1 MLGVWR
7 KRVTEAAGKAHGRHC
22 RAHNLDPEREAEL
35 LRRVEE
41 SKRRPTEIEAADD
54 VDFDTCLKKGELTLP
69 RGCERIR
76 YLLPRAASWM
86 LLPAF
91 SIC

>member
-7 KRVTEAAGKAHGRHC
+7 TGVTEAAGKAHGRHG

-35 LRRVEE
+35 LRRVGE

-54 VDFDTCLKKGELTLP
+54 VDFDTFLLTPP

-76 YLLPRAASWM
+76 YLLPRAVSWM